1 MNRYA
6 LINKETNKV
15 ENIIIADEVL
25 EIENYIM
32 ILSNNI
38 YEQEYQNYVKQK
50 YENND

>member
-6 LINKETNKV
+6 LISKETNKV
-15 ENIIIADEVL
+15 ENIIIAYEL
-25 EIENYIM
+25 FEIENYIM
-32 ILSNNI
+32 VLSNNT